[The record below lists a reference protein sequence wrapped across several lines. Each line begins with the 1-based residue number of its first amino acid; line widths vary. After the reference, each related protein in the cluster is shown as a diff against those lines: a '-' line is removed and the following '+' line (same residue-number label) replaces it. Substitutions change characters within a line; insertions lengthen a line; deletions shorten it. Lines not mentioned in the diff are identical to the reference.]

1 MLLVSGSMW
10 TAIAMLWIH
19 GLDLRYP
26 APFIGNIS
34 RTINREKAQFYLRD
48 AR

>member
-1 MLLVSGSMW
+1 MTMLLVSGSVW

-26 APFIGNIS
+26 APFIGNIN
-34 RTINREKAQFYLRD
+34 RTIHRD
-48 AR
+48 NS

>member
-1 MLLVSGSMW
+1 MSSGRRTYTTITLTMLLVSGSMW

-26 APFIGNIS
+26 APFIGHH
-34 RTINREKAQFYLRD
+34 
-48 AR
+48 